1 MRRRQVTVVAPA
13 RHHVAEVDHER
24 TFDRRRVDPF
34 AFDVAYLQ
42 ATGGVLIEQGDAAV
56 VGVRAGTLLLFGTG
70 GVARRVMDHPQHA
83 DRLIEA
89 RVEEI
94 TLNPQR
100 DGHCPQQRLR
110 EVLHVDVVLLHQR
123 FPAGY
128 GRMAIGAAQG
138 LFRQYVRVL
147 GR

>member
-1 MRRRQVTVVAPA
+1 
-13 RHHVAEVDHER
+13 
-24 TFDRRRVDPF
+24 
-34 AFDVAYLQ
+34 
-42 ATGGVLIEQGDAAV
+42 
-56 VGVRAGTLLLFGTG
+56 
-70 GVARRVMDHPQHA
+70 MDHPQHA

-110 EVLHVDVVLLHQR
+110 EGLHVDVVLLHQR

-138 LFRQYVRVL
+138 FFRQYVRVL
-147 GR
+147 GRQVQAHVEGFFEVAGFARVQLLGGNGAVTAMVTGPGDVDLELFGGRLAEEAFGAVE